1 MNACPVALSE
11 YRHNSGRDDAMP
23 AYLAQ
28 LLERNHDAYAWED
41 ILVEDNGRLASAL
54 IALCVRK
61 GLAQDVADLL
71 AKHAFGTAM
80 QMCED
85 DA

>member
-1 MNACPVALSE
+1 MNACPVAIAE
-11 YRHNSGRDDAMP
+11 YRHNSGRADAMP
-23 AYLAQ
+23 AYLAR
-28 LLERNHDAYAWED
+28 LLERNHEAYAWED
-41 ILVEDNGRLASAL
+41 ILDNGPLSGAL

-71 AKHAFGTAM
+71 AKHAFETAM

-85 DA
+85 DR

>member
-1 MNACPVALSE
+1 MNACPVSIAE
-11 YRHNSGRDDAMP
+11 YRHNSGHDDAMP
-23 AYLAQ
+23 AYLAR

-41 ILVEDNGRLASAL
+41 ILSNGPLASAL

-71 AKHAFGTAM
+71 AKHAFDTAM

-85 DA
+85 DR

>member
-1 MNACPVALSE
+1 MSACPVAIAE

-23 AYLAQ
+23 AYLAR

-41 ILVEDNGRLASAL
+41 ILNNGPLASAL

-61 GLAQDVADLL
+61 GLAQNVADLL
-71 AKHAFGTAM
+71 AKHAYETAM

-85 DA
+85 DR